1 MGKLFDKTVK
11 ATEKPGRHSDGN
23 GLYLRVKSTGGKSWS
38 YMWKRDGYQREIGL
52 GAYPGVSL
60 KLAREKAT
68 IAREAVSKG
77 QSPKLALN
85 PPRSHTFEEVAKACM
100 VSRGVADMNPKTVRK
115 WERTAFELCR
125 SIKNRPIDSITR
137 DDIITIIE
145 PIWKRTPETGRI
157 MRSQLEIIFN
167 YAKGRRWMETE
178 NPAAW
183 KGGLEAI
190 LKPIDRKNVK
200 HHRAM
205 DYNDIP
211 GFISEIRNR
220 DAVSAKALEF
230 LILTATR
237 TSETI
242 AATFDEF
249 DLENGIWSIP
259 KERMKS
265 GRGHKI
271 PLSGRAVEIVSDFK
285 TLARGQYVFPGQ
297 RSGHL
302 SNMAM
307 LNLLKK
313 RMGYTDLTVH
323 GFRSTFRDWAGDC
336 TTYPREI
343 AEAALAHAVGN
354 AVERSYRRRDALERR
369 RELMDQWAD
378 YCAGKQSGEIVRLH
392 SA

>member
-11 ATEKPGRHSDGN
+11 AIEKPGRHSDGN
-23 GLYLRVKSTGGKSWS
+23 GLYLRVKATGGKSWS

-52 GAYPGVSL
+52 GAYPSVSL

-68 IAREAVSKG
+68 IAREAVSIG
-77 QSPKLALN
+77 QNPKLALN
-85 PPRSHTFEEVAKACM
+85 PPQSQTFEDVAKACM
-100 VSRGVADMNPKTVRK
+100 VSRDVAKLSPKTIRK

-125 SIKNRPIDSITR
+125 GLKNRPIESITR
-137 DDIITIIE
+137 DDIISIIE
-145 PIWKRTPETGRI
+145 PVWKRTPETGRI

-211 GFISEIRNR
+211 VFISELRSR
-220 DAVSAKALEF
+220 EAVSARAMEF

-242 AATFDEF
+242 AATFEEF
-249 DLENGIWSIP
+249 DLENRIWSIDA
-259 KERMKS
+259 KRMKS
-265 GRGHKI
+265 GRPHKI
-271 PLSGRAVEIVSDFK
+271 PLSGRAVEIIGECK
-285 TLARGQYVFPGQ
+285 ALARSQYLFSGQ
-297 RSGHL
+297 RGSHL

-307 LNLLKK
+307 LILLKK
-313 RMGYTDLTVH
+313 RMGYNDLTVH

-343 AEAALAHAVGN
+343 AEAALAHSVGN
-354 AVERSYRRRDALERR
+354 AVERSYRRRDALDRR
-369 RELMDQWAD
+369 RELMNMWAD
-378 YCAGKQSGEIVRLH
+378 YCDGKSSGEVVRLH
-392 SA
+392 G